1 MTFSNTA
8 ATGETATSGGRG
20 ASGAAR
26 AGGAG
31 HPCDI
36 RRAWEAF
43 HQEGTTS
50 PAVRPAV
57 IASWQRSR
65 AHAIAASCA
74 GAPVVSEAELH
85 RRRQQNLRLVHAA
98 RPAMEEARALLA
110 DAHSMLV
117 LADPAGT
124 ILETEGDLRAVDTG
138 HEVRLQRGGVWR
150 EAEIGTNAIG
160 TALAAGRPVQ
170 IHADE
175 HFCAAVQRW
184 TCAAAPVRHPTEH
197 TVLGAVDISGSTDT
211 FNPQNLAH
219 AVALAHQIEA
229 VLSRRIAREHD
240 LVLRHFLNKRS
251 LWLSEEIIA
260 FSRAGALIFSTD
272 LALKELARRNDAA
285 LIGDRLVPVRESA
298 PADWARRVGELLPGA
313 SLEIVRA
320 DGEEIGG
327 VVVLHAPRRSRA
339 GVRDAP
345 RPAPAPPHAGF
356 EDIIGESPALVAA
369 RETARRMADS
379 GMPVLLEGETGVGKE
394 VFARAIHG
402 ARAPAGPFV
411 PVNCGGLPRDL
422 IASELFGYE
431 KGAFTGADAGGRP
444 GKVEAADGGLLCLDE
459 MGEMPLELQSY
470 LLRVLEDG
478 IVYRVGGHTGR
489 RVSLRLVSMTN
500 RDLSAEVA
508 AGRFR
513 RDLYYRIAA
522 LRLAIPPLRERGD
535 DVLLLLDHHA
545 RRAAAAADRPAP
557 RFTAAA
563 LAALRAH
570 SWPGNVRELRNVAD
584 MLVAMTDPARP
595 IDADDLPA
603 EVRGAAVAAEV
614 RAAAVAAGPPADEAT
629 DLKSLERSAI
639 LAAVEAAGGN
649 LSKAAKTLRI
659 ARSTLYLRL
668 AAWEREPR
676 RP

>member
-1 MTFSNTA
+1 MAMDNMAVGSPA
-8 ATGETATSGGRG
+8 ATATRLVAG
-20 ASGAAR
+20 A
-26 AGGAG
+26 
-31 HPCDI
+31 DI
-36 RRAWEAF
+36 KRAWEAF
-43 HQEGTTS
+43 HQDGIA
-50 PAVRPAV
+50 PPFVRPAV
-57 IASWQRSR
+57 VASWQRSR
-65 AHAIAASCA
+65 AHRITAARA
-74 GAPVVSEAELH
+74 EAPLVSEAELH
-85 RRRQQNLRLVHAA
+85 CRRQQNLRLIHAA

-124 ILETEGDLRAVDTG
+124 ILETEGDARAVDTG
-138 HEVRLQRGGVWR
+138 HEVKLQRGGIWR

-160 TALAAGRPVQ
+160 TALAGRRPVQ

-184 TCAAAPVRHPTEH
+184 TCAAAPVLHPTEG
-197 TVLGAVDISGSTDT
+197 TVLGAVDISGFTDT

-229 VLSRRIAREHD
+229 ILGRRIAGEHD
-240 LVLRHFLNKRS
+240 RVLRHFLGKRA

-260 FSRAGALIFSTD
+260 FSRSGALIFSTD
-272 LALKELARRNDAA
+272 RALKELVRRNDAVLA
-285 LIGDRLVPVRESA
+285 DGRLMPVRETEPEA
-298 PADWARRVGELLPGA
+298 WAHKIAELLPGA
-313 SLEIVRA
+313 SLEVVKE

-327 VVVLHAPRRSRA
+327 VLVLHAPRRARGGGQGPA
-339 GVRDAP
+339 LGGEAP
-345 RPAPAPPHAGF
+345 LSF
-356 EDIIGESPALVAA
+356 EAIIGESPALRAA
-369 RETARRMADS
+369 RDQARRMSES
-379 GMPVLLEGETGVGKE
+379 GVPVLLEGETGVGKE

-402 ARAPAGPFV
+402 GREPAGPFV

-431 KGAFTGADAGGRP
+431 KGAFTGADAGGRA
-444 GKVEAADGGLLCLDE
+444 GKVEAADGGVLCLDE
-459 MGEMPLELQSY
+459 IGEMPLELQSY

-478 IVYRVGGHTGR
+478 VVYRVGGHGAR
-489 RVSLRLVSMTN
+489 RVNLRLVSMTN

-535 DVLLLLDHHA
+535 DILLLMEHYA
-545 RRAAAAADRPAP
+545 RAAAVQAGRATP
-557 RFTAAA
+557 RFTPAA
-563 LAALRAH
+563 LDALKSHA
-570 SWPGNVRELRNVAD
+570 WPGNVRELRNVAD
-584 MLVAMTDPARP
+584 MLVALTPPGAA
-595 IDADDLPA
+595 ITVEDLPA
-603 EVRGAAVAAEV
+603 DIRAGAAPVAD
-614 RAAAVAAGPPADEAT
+614 GGG

-649 LSKAAKTLRI
+649 LSKAAKALGI

-668 AAWEREPR
+668 AALERGAGPR
-676 RP
+676 P

>member
-1 MTFSNTA
+1 MTVSNIAASTIA
-8 ATGETATSGGRG
+8 TSTGATGNS
-20 ASGAAR
+20 
-26 AGGAG
+26 AGGPVLLPPAG
-31 HPCDI
+31 IPDI

-43 HQEGTTS
+43 HQDGVAL
-50 PAVRPAV
+50 PAVRPQV

-65 AHAIAASCA
+65 AYRIAASRA
-74 GAPVVSEAELH
+74 EAPVVSEAELH

-110 DAHSMLV
+110 DARSMLI
-117 LADPAGT
+117 LTDTCGT
-124 ILETEGDLRAVDTG
+124 ILETEGDARAVDTG
-138 HEVRLQRGGVWR
+138 HAVKLQRGGVWQ

-184 TCAAAPVRHPTEH
+184 TCAAAPVRHPTEN

-219 AVALAHQIEA
+219 AVALAHQVEA
-229 VLSRRIAREHD
+229 VLGRRIALEHD

-260 FSRAGALIFSTD
+260 FSRTGALIFSTD
-272 LALKELARRNDAA
+272 RALKELVRRNEAVLA
-285 LIGDRLVPVRESA
+285 GGRLMPVRESD
-298 PADWARRVGELLPGA
+298 PAAWAHRMAELLPGA
-313 SLEIVRA
+313 SVEIVRE

-327 VVVLHAPRRSRA
+327 VLVLHAPRRLRT
-339 GVRDAP
+339 GTHL
-345 RPAPAPPHAGF
+345 PAPEAPAGF
-356 EDIIGESPALVAA
+356 DDIIGASPALTAA
-369 RETARRMADS
+369 REKARRMAES
-379 GMPVLLEGETGVGKE
+379 GVPVLLEGETGVGKE
-394 VFARAIHG
+394 VFARAIHA
-402 ARAPAGPFV
+402 ARAPCGPFV

-431 KGAFTGADAGGRP
+431 KGAFTGADTGGRP

-459 MGEMPLELQSY
+459 IGEMPLELQSY

-478 IVYRVGGHTGR
+478 VVYRVGGHTAR
-489 RVSLRLVSMTN
+489 RVNLRLVSMTN

-522 LRLAIPPLRERGD
+522 LRLSIPPLRDRGD
-535 DVLLLLDHHA
+535 DVLLLMEHYA
-545 RRAAAAADRPAP
+545 RRAALQAGRPAP
-557 RFTAAA
+557 RFTAGALDA
-563 LAALRAH
+563 LAAH

-584 MLVAMTDPARP
+584 MLVAMTDGTRP

-603 EVRGAAVAAEV
+603 DLRGAGTAREV
-614 RAAAVAAGPPADEAT
+614 PEEAT

-639 LAAVEAAGGN
+639 LAAVDACGGN
-649 LSKAAKTLRI
+649 LSRAAKSLGI

-668 AAWEREPR
+668 AAWERDSLPRER